1 MIHWKVYSNIAALKN
16 HEFPGSPDILLFF
29 SQNKFK
35 SSEASANWNFNTN
48 ILRLLGGEK
57 HPNFTVQFY
66 RNISMRNLLRIKSP
80 GEVFFFPFLYSED
93 KRRFLKLEDSLTHT
107 NFFVYWHDEISIF
120 RDLVLKSLNNNQILI
135 CCLPRSA
142 LFCNGD
148 NISFPCY
155 FKSGN
160 RKLFPLPNFFPL
172 LRLCTLLVLFH
183 EAISPSL
190 ISLLST

>member
-1 MIHWKVYSNIAALKN
+1 MPTEILIRIFYDSWEGKNTLTTRYNFIETFQWEICFESN
-16 HEFPGSPDILLFF
+16 H
-29 SQNKFK
+29 
-35 SSEASANWNFNTN
+35 
-48 ILRLLGGEK
+48 LGG
-57 HPNFTVQFY
+57 F
-66 RNISMRNLLRIKSP
+66 L
-80 GEVFFFPFLYSED
+80 FPFLYSED
-93 KRRFLKLEDSLTHT
+93 KGRFLKLEDSLTHT
-107 NFFVYWHDEISIF
+107 NFFVYWHNEISIF